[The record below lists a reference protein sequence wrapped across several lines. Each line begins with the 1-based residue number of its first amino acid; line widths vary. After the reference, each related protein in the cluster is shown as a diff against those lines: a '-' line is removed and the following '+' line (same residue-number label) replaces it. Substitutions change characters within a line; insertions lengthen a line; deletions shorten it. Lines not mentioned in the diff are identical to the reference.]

1 MDFIQAINALHNLIW
16 GVFLTLVFLLFFG
29 VRLRQ
34 QAFLA
39 PLVDAVNRISITV
52 WMVVILGAG
61 VALTCCGQREQGSN
75 LIVGAF
81 AVLRAPTKDEVH
93 AGAAVPNDQPKI

>member
-1 MDFIQAINALHNLIW
+1 MSFVSAINALHNVIW
-16 GVFLTLVFLLFFG
+16 GVFLVLVFLLFFS
-29 VRLRQ
+29 VRLKQ

-39 PLVDAVNRISITV
+39 PLVDGLNRVSITV
-52 WMVVILGAG
+52 WMVLILGGG
-61 VALTCCGQREQGSN
+61 VLLTCCGQKEQGSN

-93 AGAAVPNDQPKI
+93 AAGPVAAEAPKA

>member
-1 MDFIQAINALHNLIW
+1 MNFVQAINALHNVIW
-16 GVFLTLVFLLFFG
+16 GVFLTIIFLLFFG
-29 VRLRQ
+29 LRLRQ

-39 PLVDAVNRISITV
+39 PLVDAVNRVSITV
-52 WMVVILGAG
+52 WMVLILAG
-61 VALTCCGQREQGSN
+61 GVLLTCCGQKEQGSN

-93 AGAAVPNDQPKI
+93 AAGVAESPKV